1 MFGNRSDLVLA
12 TAKAILFALI
22 ISLIPGVPASASAT
36 TYTAT
41 FDLAGYDHYQ
51 QAPAPIVTESGGVVT
66 LPGFSYPDTT
76 FSGWLNGSTVYQP
89 GDSFTLAQDET
100 FTASFG
106 DVGDFNFRSLT
117 VTSSAPNQLEFFP
130 AFDPSVT
137 DYYLNIGQQNFED
150 ISIGIDGPF
159 RGQVVV
165 ANVRDTCGTRG
176 LVNNQPQ
183 ENASHYTF
191 SLVVLDFADLNCSNG
206 SGASNYLELE
216 FAGRSERTFNLNE
229 YQYEIVY
236 TIHITREL
244 FSGYPLNF
252 FYQDLNQDVVGDL
265 PQNRQTQRRYFLM
278 PEQGNL
284 SRPGFVFEGWLDVDQ
299 QITYQPGDLF
309 LLNQHTTFEPIWRA
323 VEPAA
328 IEFFTVQ
335 EIWFDPQAALDY
347 RVINAPTGISTLSIA
362 LDTQVPYRLTL
373 FDNLGQV
380 VSRYS
385 DHPSYSASTVNAT
398 STSMQAPPECS
409 GPNMASC
416 PLTFSMLLE
425 YWDELFV
432 ESASNSYQIMI
443 TTSSGE
449 VCAVEYVWHP
459 LDPSDPQDPCDEGGT
474 WIEARGPDFY
484 HNEAGYTES
493 DDLVLYT
500 DPDTDDVYVFL
511 GYSLDPEDD
520 GSGIWEAGE
529 HRPIFSDTEIYSIWE
544 LDAAPEIS
552 DLTLFGRNYEVQECA
567 STREDQSEI
576 VKCLNVPGLV
586 QEQNWPVGPD
596 ASTYF
601 LAQEVTTTSF
611 AISFSNSS
619 ALMMEL
625 FMDNA
630 DLSDGGYEDYPEL
643 QGSSYSVTIPQAE
656 FYPQGQ
662 DPAIFYIHASVLS
675 KYGSVD
681 RDIVLRVL
689 ISEPQNML
697 TFGFGLDGGTGV
709 DIFSYATPRIW
720 VTTPWQTNAYKP
732 GFRADGWV
740 INSGPREY
748 LIEPGAPAP
757 ILFDNQTIS
766 AIWVPTYRVKFVD
779 GFTASPI
786 VEFFADHSQPGWNEA
801 WSAPDAVHPDGNP
814 FLGWATSTSSEQ
826 LVAFDSDLSFDR
838 DTVFY
843 PVWGDAPVVTPPN
856 QNSNPPQPPVI
867 TPVTTSPP
875 ASSSSSVSP
884 TTSTAIGVLR
894 VNGMTQVLV
903 ALPEKYVGKTATI
916 EVKRWV
922 NNRVRYYLLDASF
935 VVGSTT
941 GQSGRGMLQFG
952 FKLDLRPNDT
962 VRVKVG
968 RVEVLKKKVGQ

>member
-22 ISLIPGVPASASAT
+22 ISLIPGAPASASAT

-41 FDLAGYDHYQ
+41 FDLDGYDQYQ
-51 QAPAPIVTESGGVVT
+51 QAPTPIVTESGNVIT
-66 LPGFSYPDTT
+66 LPSFSYPNTT
-76 FSGWLNGSTVYQP
+76 FSGWLNGSTLYQP

-150 ISIGIDGPF
+150 IRIGIDGPF
-159 RGQVVV
+159 RGQVVMSNLSD
-165 ANVRDTCGTRG
+165 ACQNRG
-176 LVNNQPQ
+176 LFNNQPQ
-183 ENASHYTF
+183 QNASHYTF
-191 SLVVLDFADLNCSNG
+191 SLVVQDFVDLNCYAAQ
-206 SGASNYLELE
+206 GASNFLEID
-216 FAGRSERTFNLNE
+216 FVGRSERTVQLNA
-229 YQYEIVY
+229 YEDEIHY

-252 FYQDLNQDVVGDL
+252 FYQDQNQDVVGDL
-265 PQNRQTQRRYFLM
+265 PQGRQVQMRYFLL
-278 PEQGNL
+278 PGQGNL
-284 SRPGFVFEGWLDVDQ
+284 SRPGFVFEGWLDVNQ

-309 LLNQHTTFEPIWRA
+309 LLTQHTTFEPIWRA
-323 VEPAA
+323 VAPAA
-328 IEFFTVQ
+328 IESFVVEET
-335 EIWFDPQAALDY
+335 WLDPEAALDY
-347 RVINAPTGISTLSIA
+347 GVINAPNGISTLSIN

-373 FDNLGQV
+373 FDNSGQV

-385 DHPSYSASTVNAT
+385 DHPSYSASTLNAT
-398 STSMQAPPECS
+398 STTMKAPSECN

-416 PLTFSMLLE
+416 PATFSMLLE
-425 YWDELFV
+425 YWDEVFV
-432 ESASNSYQIMI
+432 ESASNSYQIMV
-443 TTSSGE
+443 TTTSGE
-449 VCAVEYVWHP
+449 VCALEYIWHP
-459 LDPSDPQDPCDEGGT
+459 LDSDEPQDPCDEGGT
-474 WIEARGPDFY
+474 WIQARGPSSYTDQP
-484 HNEAGYTES
+484 GYS
-493 DDLVLYT
+493 DEGDGLVIYT
-500 DPDTDDVYVFL
+500 DPETDDVYVFL
-511 GYSLDPEDD
+511 GYSLDPNDD
-520 GSGIWEAGE
+520 GSGVWEEGE
-529 HRPIFSDTEIYSIWE
+529 HRPIFTETEIYSIWE

-552 DLTLFGRNYEVQECA
+552 DLTLFGRNYEVQDCA
-567 STREDQSEI
+567 SIREDQSGI
-576 VKCLNVPGLV
+576 VKCLTVPGIV
-586 QEQNWPVGPD
+586 QEQNSPLGPD

-601 LAQEVTTTSF
+601 LAQEVTTTSLS
-611 AISFSNSS
+611 ISFSNSS
-619 ALMMEL
+619 ALMLALYME
-625 FMDNA
+625 NE

-662 DPAIFYIHASVLS
+662 DPAIFHLEGVVLS
-675 KYGSVD
+675 KYGFAEREFS
-681 RDIVLRVL
+681 INVL
-689 ISEPQNML
+689 ISEPQSLL

-740 INSGPREY
+740 ITSGMREY
-748 LIEPGAPAP
+748 FIEPGEPAP

-779 GFTASPI
+779 GFTDSPI
-786 VEFFADHSQPGWNEA
+786 VEFFADHSAPTWVEGWA
-801 WSAPDAVHPDGNP
+801 VPDAVHPDGNP
-814 FLGWATSTSSEQ
+814 FLGWARSTSSQ
-826 LVAFDSDLSFDR
+826 ILVTFDGDLTFDR

-843 PVWGDAPVVTPPN
+843 PVWGNAPVVTPPI
-856 QNSNPPQPPVI
+856 QYSNPPQPPVI

-903 ALPEKYVGKTATI
+903 ELPEKYIGKTATI
-916 EVKRWV
+916 EVKRWIK
-922 NNRVRYYLLDASF
+922 NRVRYYLLDASF
-935 VVGSTT
+935 VVGPTA
-941 GQSGRGMLQFG
+941 GQSGKASLQFG
-952 FKLDLRPNDT
+952 FKLTLRPTDT

-968 RVEVLKKKVGQ
+968 NVQVLKKKVG